1 MLEVGFNLQGSGD
14 MKKQITS
21 LILSIFLLIPNAYS
35 MNDLSWACGFQD
47 SSQYC
52 VEQFKVVAEESD
64 NNNDILMSSDFGED
78 SSLEDN
84 FDETTLIDGS
94 GRDAE
99 GRPRLNSNVI
109 KIAAAAGAL
118 ILVFPNDRAITDFV
132 EENQNDVTEV
142 AAFAGELL
150 GSDIPIAAA
159 GVGYIVGLVMK
170 NNKIK
175 KTSLLL
181 GKSLLITG
189 LLVQGL
195 KRVFH
200 RERPDSHGNSAY
212 NFYGPS
218 FSGDNLSFPSGHTM
232 TAFTF
237 ATFIAEYTKHKSRV
251 IPVLA
256 YAGAALAGWS
266 RVHDGAHWASDVIVG
281 ALVGHLVTKWILKKH
296 TSKSGIMVSPYM
308 SPEGGMMV
316 GVSYVGKQI
325 SGQHE
330 AEDSEEGNEFLFN
343 EF

>member
-1 MLEVGFNLQGSGD
+1 M
-14 MKKQITS
+14 MKKLTAFMVS
-21 LILSIFLLIPNAYS
+21 VFLLIPSAYS
-35 MNDLSWACGFQD
+35 MNDLSWACGFQEE
-47 SSQYC
+47 SNYC
-52 VEQFKVVAEESD
+52 IDQFKVVSDSSD

-78 SSLEDN
+78 SSLESN
-84 FDETTLIDGS
+84 FDDTTLIDGR
-94 GRDAE
+94 GRDSE
-99 GRPRLNSNVI
+99 GRPRLNSNLI

-118 ILVFPNDRAITDFV
+118 VLVFPNDRAITDFM
-132 EENQNDVTEV
+132 EENQNEVTEV
-142 AAFAGELL
+142 AAFTGELL

-175 KTSLLL
+175 RTSLLL

-200 RERPDSHGNSAY
+200 RERPDSNGNSAY
-212 NFYGPS
+212 NFHGPS

-237 ATFIAEYTKHKSRV
+237 ATFIAEYTKDKSRV

-296 TSKSGIMVSPYM
+296 TSKSGIMVSPYI

-316 GVSYVGKQI
+316 GVSYSGKKF
-325 SGQHE
+325 SGE
-330 AEDSEEGNEFLFN
+330 AEEEESEEESDFLFN